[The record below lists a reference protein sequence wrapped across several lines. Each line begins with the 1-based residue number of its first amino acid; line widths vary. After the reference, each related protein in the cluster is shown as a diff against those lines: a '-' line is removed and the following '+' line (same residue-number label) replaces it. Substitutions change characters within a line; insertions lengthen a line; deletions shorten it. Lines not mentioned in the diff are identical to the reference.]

1 MSNRRPTAPSMD
13 GRHER
18 WRKHREARRD
28 ELIAAVLAVV
38 SEHGAGVGMDD
49 ISKASGIAKPVFYR
63 YFTDKADLFLEVG
76 RTVAETVVAETT
88 AAIDAAESPRAK
100 LTAGIDAFLASIESR
115 PEVYRFVTQHRDLDD
130 YATIVGLHATG
141 VIGAFMRQAGMD
153 SGGAELWGFGIV
165 GLARAAADRWL
176 EQRTMS
182 RAEVVRYLTDLV
194 WPGLSGSTQVVR
206 TTPYGG
212 DLMDDDRRSDGEP
225 VPAAN
230 Q

>member
-1 MSNRRPTAPSMD
+1 MSNRRRTTPTKD

-18 WRKHREARRD
+18 WRAHREARRE

-38 SEHGAGVGMDD
+38 SEHGADVGMDD
-49 ISKASGIAKPVFYR
+49 ISNASGIAKPVFYR

-88 AAIDAAESPRAK
+88 AAIDAVESPRAK
-100 LTAGIDAFLASIESR
+100 LAAGIDAYLAIIESR
-115 PEVYRFVTQHRDLDD
+115 PEVYRFVVQHRDLDD
-130 YATIVGLHATG
+130 YATIVGLHATV

-153 SGGAELWGFGIV
+153 SGAADLWGFGIV

-176 EQRTMS
+176 EERTMS

-194 WPGLSGSTQVVR
+194 WPGLSGSAQA
-206 TTPYGG
+206 
-212 DLMDDDRRSDGEP
+212 RR
-225 VPAAN
+225 
-230 Q
+230 